1 MRQAPGIA
9 MAIVMSTSISPMAVR
24 ITTARRTGLGMC
36 IVRITRITRIARQH
50 TDLILV
56 TACMAAIVP
65 AKVATGRM
73 VAGTVQAAV
82 VMAVTE
88 CNLCRARE
96 LAAL

>member
-1 MRQAPGIA
+1 
-9 MAIVMSTSISPMAVR
+9 MAVR
-24 ITTARRTGLGMC
+24 ITTARRTGLGLGLGLGMC
-36 IVRITRITRIARQH
+36 IVRITRIARQH

-65 AKVATGRM
+65 AKVATGHM

>member
-1 MRQAPGIA
+1 
-9 MAIVMSTSISPMAVR
+9 MAVR

-36 IVRITRITRIARQH
+36 TTRTACQY
-50 TDLILV
+50 TDLIPV
-56 TACMAAIVP
+56 TACTAAIVL
-65 AKVATGRM
+65 AKVATGHM

>member
-1 MRQAPGIA
+1 
-9 MAIVMSTSISPMAVR
+9 MAVR

-36 IVRITRITRIARQH
+36 IVRITRITRITRIARQH

-65 AKVATGRM
+65 AKVATGHM

>member
-24 ITTARRTGLGMC
+24 ITTARRTGLGLGMC
-36 IVRITRITRIARQH
+36 IVRITRIARQH
-50 TDLILV
+50 TDLIPV

-65 AKVATGRM
+65 AKVATGHM

-82 VMAVTE
+82 VMVVTE

>member
-1 MRQAPGIA
+1 

-36 IVRITRITRIARQH
+36 IVRITRIARQH

-65 AKVATGRM
+65 AKVATGHM